1 MNCIKILEKGKRG
14 KEMLLVHQAQSS
26 SIDDELYKK
35 R

>member
-1 MNCIKILEKGKRG
+1 MNWIKILEKGKRG
-14 KEMLLVHQAQSS
+14 KEMLRVHLAQPS